1 MQDGKAIAVR
11 GDKSTE
17 SRGVMC
23 FEAANFFASATRSA
37 ESHCSQKHT
46 GCVAGVVLKTA
57 AGRARDV
64 ALRMTKFDGLE
75 ITGIDANS
83 WVAAIWKRRSFA
95 SLEKDVNS
103 AIADDDIERLFPAFL
118 GQY

>member
-11 GDKSTE
+11 GDKST
-17 SRGVMC
+17 STGSVMC
-23 FEAANFFASATRSA
+23 FEAAKFFAPVTRSA
-37 ESHCSQKHT
+37 EYRCPQKHT
-46 GCVAGVVLKTA
+46 RCVAGVVFKTA

-64 ALRMTKFDGLE
+64 ALRMTEFDGLE
-75 ITGIDANS
+75 ITGVDANS

-95 SLEKDVNS
+95 SLEKDVGS
-103 AIADDDIERLFPAFL
+103 AIADDDVECLLPAFL